1 MAVCKWQSADEVQ
14 ELVNEFWRRVDER
27 IYRVPNIAAL
37 TDTLDTD
44 MRTIRR
50 YIDRSL
56 VEIDRQ
62 ELERIA
68 DILTRCLRRIEAGL
82 ANALFDNVTYK
93 GAALALKVGFNWR
106 DQLDINTSTERRIV
120 IAPAIDDSGDVG
132 LLPAGAL
139 DE

>member
-1 MAVCKWQSADEVQ
+1 MAICKWQSADEVQ
-14 ELVNEFWRRVDER
+14 ALIDEFWRRCEAGV
-27 IYRVPNIAAL
+27 YAVPNIAAL

-56 VEIDRQ
+56 VEIDQQ

-82 ANALFDNVTYK
+82 ANALFSNLTYK
-93 GAALALKVGFNWR
+93 GAALALKVGFQWR

-120 IAPAIDDSGDVG
+120 IAPAIDETGDVG